1 MTNEV
6 KTISDEA
13 SEILAKAFS
22 EYKAAEARFKLL
34 KDTYTKDISEG
45 KHIAK
50 YAIINKTTYVKEV
63 VDYKKA
69 CEDNGIDLS
78 EYTTEKEVTTT
89 TVQPLT
95 VDDEASKKSILNI
108 FK

>member
-6 KTISDEA
+6 KTLSDSA
-13 SEILAKAFS
+13 SLELAKAFS

-34 KDTYTKDISEG
+34 KDTLTKDLTEG

-50 YAIINKTTYVKEV
+50 YAIVNKVTSTRAI

-69 CEDNGIDLS
+69 CEDNNIDVS
-78 EYTTEKEVTTT
+78 EYTTDKEVVTI

-95 VDDEASKKSILNI
+95 DTKTTKKSILNI
-108 FK
+108 F